1 MSRKIKTTRMTRV
14 CQTSTPVEYSTPGGG
29 TLTYGSCHRHSW
41 FMAMIHCPPKDIR
54 LLAHAL
60 LEAVD
65 HAEGKTREP
74 ERTKDA
80 PSKS

>member
-1 MSRKIKTTRMTRV
+1 MARKINRV
-14 CQTSTPVEYSTPGGG
+14 CRTQSTVEYETPGGG
-29 TLTYGSCHRHSW
+29 LLTYGSCRRHKW

-60 LEAVD
+60 LDAVD

-80 PSKS
+80 HKETR